1 MSWKRDLGDTAL
13 RGACAKQQTYAR
25 SSAPAARGARNNE
38 GTRAPALHE
47 HLATRAP
54 EAEVCTA
61 RVSCH
66 VIITHSSAEKDPS
79 RYSEDPVGATASL
92 PDGIR
97 HLGLE
102 RLLRRKGM
110 EATGTLS
117 LGGPYPASHRV
128 AAL

>member
-13 RGACAKQQTYAR
+13 RGACAEQPTDAR
-25 SSAPAARGARNNE
+25 SPAPAARGAPNNE
-38 GTRAPALHE
+38 GTKAPARQE
-47 HLATRAP
+47 HLAARAP

-66 VIITHSSAEKDPS
+66 VIITHSSIEKDPS
-79 RYSEDPVGATASL
+79 RYSEDAVGPTASL

-97 HLGLE
+97 DLGLE
-102 RLLRRKGM
+102 KLLGRKGV
-110 EATGTLS
+110 EAAETLS
-117 LGGPYPASHRV
+117 LGRPYPASLRV

>member
-1 MSWKRDLGDTAL
+1 MSRKRDLGDTVL
-13 RGACAKQQTYAR
+13 RGACAEQPTPAR
-25 SSAPAARGARNNE
+25 SPVPAARGAPNNE
-38 GTRAPALHE
+38 GAKAPARRE
-47 HLATRAP
+47 HLAARAP
-54 EAEVCTA
+54 GAEVCTA

-79 RYSEDPVGATASL
+79 RHSEDPVVATASL

-97 HLGLE
+97 NLGLE
-102 RLLRRKGM
+102 RLLRRKGV

-117 LGGPYPASHRV
+117 LGGPCPASLRV